1 MRYLLFF
8 ITLWLMP
15 FCYAAD
21 NTGLIHL
28 SSNANETLIN
38 GKTLDLTADLSSTI
52 TPTKIT
58 IKSGYQRFEFISPN
72 GQNFTNKAYLNA
84 QRTDYKTPYQ
94 ADMFI
99 SYDYRT
105 CSKIVGEFYIYEL
118 DTQTIPAQLALDFKQ
133 RCADKTEWLYGQI
146 RINSDLSY
154 PSTLPTPI
162 ITTDKMFYK
171 EGETL
176 KLDLSKSFCNQGTIN
191 QYKLEQLTGS
201 HLLMTNDL
209 QQTIQLP
216 KNLRL
221 GGEDISFKL
230 TITDTQGFS
239 NNTIHSIHVQSKS
252 DPENYL
258 IIPLTEGE
266 VISQAVDWQLNA
278 DNSLFSLDNL
288 YGNNRYIR
296 TKITHTNKWYLNFT
310 SADDNKL
317 QVGNYQKVAINADT
331 ATKTAGLDIATSNK
345 LCSQTYGNFEIKTL
359 HYENNKPVS
368 LRANFEQF
376 CDSPTAVPLKGE
388 LAINAPPLQ
397 APSANA
403 GVDIQIYEGQVINLD
418 GSNSFDSDGTINSYN
433 WSSTDSTLA
442 IQNANKSRA
451 NLTAPLLKDR
461 ENSRTFTV
469 DLLVVD
475 NEGYQAK
482 DSVNVTVLSA
492 NKAPLAQADN
502 VIADKNQTIEL
513 NPLDN
518 DSDTDGTLNLDSITI
533 LEPPKKGTV
542 IIQTNGLLIYTPSLT
557 SYPLQDGFS
566 YTVKDNDGAVSNPV
580 LVNILLK
587 DPLQRALPIKVLLQG
602 AFDNTTGLMTDKLRS
617 KNLIP
622 LLQPYKILG
631 YNQNIQTNSTVLA
644 IKDSNAPVDWV
655 LVEFYS
661 ADSHQLVMQQA
672 ALLQRDGDIANANDN
687 SVPLLINNLNKG
699 NYFIKIKHRNHLAIE
714 TQQAVPVNDDG
725 KLLDFTAANLATHAS
740 NDRFIGDNQTLL
752 MWAGDIDHSNTII
765 GTGPSN
771 DVLNILSDIVSNKN
785 NSLSL
790 TNFIVGGYLDTDLNL
805 DGSTIFAGTN
815 NDVNLL
821 LGNILLHPA
830 NQQTAANFIINN

>member
-8 ITLWLMP
+8 ISLWLMP
-15 FCYAAD
+15 VCNA
-21 NTGLIHL
+21 TESIGTIHL
-28 SSNANETLIN
+28 VSEANDFLLQ
-38 GKTLDLTADLSSTI
+38 GQTLDISADINSIISSKHI
-52 TPTKIT
+52 SIYNG
-58 IKSGYQRFEFISPN
+58 SNHFEFSPPPN
-72 GQNFTNKAYLNA
+72 QELATKAYLNA
-84 QRTDYKTPYQ
+84 IRAPFNENPFQ
-94 ADMFI
+94 AGM
-99 SYDYRT
+99 SVGYDGRG
-105 CSKIVGEFYIYEL
+105 CNEVVGEFYIYEL
-118 DTQTIPAQLALDFKQ
+118 DTQSTRPKLSLDFKQ
-133 RCADKTEWLYGQI
+133 RCKEQTGWLRGQI
-146 RINSDLSY
+146 RINSDLAV
-154 PSTLPTPI
+154 PSPLPVPI
-162 ITTDKMFYK
+162 ILTDKVSYK
-171 EGETL
+171 EGDILT
-176 KLDLSKSFCNQGTIN
+176 LDLSTSFSKTSTIS
-191 QYKLEQLTGS
+191 QYKLEQLSGTP
-201 HLLMTNDL
+201 LNITNDL
-209 QQTIQLP
+209 KQIITLP
-216 KNLRL
+216 INLKL

-230 TITDTQGFS
+230 TTTDATGLSYATTHTIHVSSKSDMETYLSIPLTQGETISDSLAWNLDSNNSLFYLTGNNNNIYTYIKSNKFWALNFTAPS
-239 NNTIHSIHVQSKS
+239 NNT
-252 DPENYL
+252 
-258 IIPLTEGE
+258 
-266 VISQAVDWQLNA
+266 
-278 DNSLFSLDNL
+278 
-288 YGNNRYIR
+288 
-296 TKITHTNKWYLNFT
+296 
-310 SADDNKL
+310 L
-317 QVGNYQKVAINADT
+317 QVTSYPQVALSTFDKEN
-331 ATKTAGLDIATSNK
+331 TAGLNIYTQDKN
-345 LCSQTYGNFEIKTL
+345 CSETYGNFEIKTL

-557 SYPLQDGFS
+557 SYPLQDSFS

-661 ADSHQLVMQQA
+661 ADSHQLVVQQA

-699 NYFIKIKHRNHLAIE
+699 SYFIKIKHRNHLAIE